1 MLRVGITG
9 SIGSGKS
16 AVGRILSEKGY
27 PVLDADL
34 LVHQLYASN
43 SLLRESL
50 SARFGK
56 EILTP
61 DGVDRSKLKTLVFQD
76 DQARLDLEE
85 MVYPVLEQEQNRILS
100 EWEGSFAVAFVEA
113 ALLYRLPHFVDSL
126 FAVWV
131 VSSSEEVRLE
141 RLIQRGLSLM
151 EAKSRIELQKTFP
164 LPNHKHIFYI
174 QNEGSLVELADEI
187 NKKLVFL

>member
-50 SARFGK
+50 SARFWKGN
-56 EILTP
+56 T
-61 DGVDRSKLKTLVFQD
+61 
-76 DQARLDLEE
+76 
-85 MVYPVLEQEQNRILS
+85 Y
-100 EWEGSFAVAFVEA
+100 
-113 ALLYRLPHFVDSL
+113 
-126 FAVWV
+126 
-131 VSSSEEVRLE
+131 
-141 RLIQRGLSLM
+141 
-151 EAKSRIELQKTFP
+151 SRWR
-164 LPNHKHIFYI
+164 
-174 QNEGSLVELADEI
+174 
-187 NKKLVFL
+187 